1 VRGTYL
7 SWRRKE
13 QGFMTMVERVKELL
27 ENNISLRGND
37 NKLLRIIWEEDIAQ
51 ILSQA
56 EQQVITLNTFLAL
69 LEEGSLSNPKAVSRA
84 RRKVQQDNPYL
95 RDNQIYDLRQ
105 DLAQKMRMYAA
116 TGNIEEMLR

>member
-1 VRGTYL
+1 VRGIYL

-37 NKLLRIIWEEDIAQ
+37 NKLLRIIWENDIAE
-51 ILSQA
+51 ILSKA

-95 RDNQIYDLRQ
+95 RDNKIYDLRQ

>member
-1 VRGTYL
+1 VRGIYL